1 MPVLPRRVPHPTQP
15 TNGFLLTS
23 DRSFT
28 ELLELIPSSRKVLMS
43 LTTDEMIEIGLNRL
57 IYAAEQISRH
67 FTKGGELFATLNID
81 YPFNESFD
89 DVLTALLQWR
99 DSACNKQTHLLPSRI
114 SLKESNLQHA
124 ARNVL
129 MNWEGGDLAR
139 AIMQLSDALQ

>member
-1 MPVLPRRVPHPTQP
+1 
-15 TNGFLLTS
+15 
-23 DRSFT
+23 
-28 ELLELIPSSRKVLMS
+28 MS
-43 LTTDEMIEIGLNRL
+43 LTTEETVEIGLNRL

-89 DVLTALLQWR
+89 DFFNALLQWR

-114 SLKESNLQHA
+114 SLKESNLEHA

-129 MNWEGGDLAR
+129 VNWEGGDLAG
-139 AIMQLSDALQ
+139 AIMQLSNALQ

>member
-1 MPVLPRRVPHPTQP
+1 
-15 TNGFLLTS
+15 
-23 DRSFT
+23 
-28 ELLELIPSSRKVLMS
+28 MS
-43 LTTDEMIEIGLNRL
+43 LTTEEMLEIGLNRL

-129 MNWEGGDLAR
+129 MNWEGGDLAGAACCLVKSSVCGGDLSGIR
-139 AIMQLSDALQ
+139 AGRRSEVFER

>member
-1 MPVLPRRVPHPTQP
+1 
-15 TNGFLLTS
+15 
-23 DRSFT
+23 
-28 ELLELIPSSRKVLMS
+28 MS
-43 LTTDEMIEIGLNRL
+43 LTTEEMLEIGLNRL

-129 MNWEGGDLAR
+129 MNWEGGDLAS
-139 AIMQLSDALQ
+139 AMMQLSDALQ